1 MDSRDRAGRDMKGTM
16 SDDQTAAPI
25 SVQLYTLRKQTAA
38 DFPAVL
44 ARLGEKGYVGVEL
57 AGFGD
62 LTPEQLRAVLDDAGL
77 VVSSAHVGFQEAPE
91 FAAALDA
98 HASLGCE
105 TVVVPM
111 LGPDSFTDP
120 DAVRVAADGVSALD
134 AVARERGMTL
144 GYHNHFWE
152 LTKMPDGR
160 PALLHFFDHVAPTVF
175 AEVDSDW
182 AQVGGC
188 DPKELV
194 TELGSRVG
202 LLHVKDGPADEP
214 PNPMVAVGD
223 GAVDVRGVLEA
234 SPSAR
239 WHIVELDRCAT
250 DMFDAVERSYDYL
263 VGSGLS
269 RGRS

>member
-1 MDSRDRAGRDMKGTM
+1 MTDT
-16 SDDQTAAPI
+16 QTAAPI
-25 SVQLYTLRKQTAA
+25 SVQLYTLREQTAS
-38 DFPAVL
+38 DFPGVL
-44 ARLGEKGYVGVEL
+44 ARLGAKGYVGVEL

-62 LTPEQLRAVLDDAGL
+62 LTPDQLSRALENAGL
-77 VVSSAHVGFQEAPE
+77 VVSSAHVGFADESE

-98 HASLGCE
+98 HQSLGCE
-105 TVVVPM
+105 TVVIPALSHKAFADV
-111 LGPDSFTDP
+111 DT
-120 DAVRVAADGVSALD
+120 VRTTADRVNALE
-134 AVARERGMTL
+134 AVARARGMTL

-152 LTKMPDGR
+152 FATMPDGR
-160 PALLHFFDHVAPTVF
+160 RALLHFFDHLAPSVF
-175 AEVDSDW
+175 AEVDIYW
-182 AQVGGC
+182 AQVAGA

-214 PNPMVAVGD
+214 ASSMVAVGD
-223 GAVDVRGVLEA
+223 GVVDIPSVLAA

-239 WHIVELDRCAT
+239 WHIVELDRCET

>member
-1 MDSRDRAGRDMKGTM
+1 M
-16 SDDQTAAPI
+16 SNGQDTTPI

-44 ARLGEKGYVGVEL
+44 ARLGAKGYVGVEL

-62 LTPEQLRAVLDDAGL
+62 LKTKQLRRALDDAGL
-77 VVSSAHVGFQEAPE
+77 VVSSAHVGFGDETE
-91 FAAALDA
+91 FATALDA
-98 HASLGCE
+98 HQALGCE
-105 TVVVPM
+105 VVVIPM
-111 LGPDSFTDP
+111 LSDKVFADVDT
-120 DAVRVAADGVSALD
+120 VRAIADRVNALD

-152 LTKMPDGR
+152 FATMPDGR
-160 PALLHFFDHVAPTVF
+160 PALLHLFEHLAPTVF
-175 AEVDSDW
+175 AEVDIYW
-182 AQVGGC
+182 AQVGGV
-188 DPKELV
+188 DPKDLV
-194 TELGSRVG
+194 TQLGSRVG

-223 GAVDVRGVLEA
+223 GAVDIPGVLEA

-250 DMFDAVERSYDYL
+250 DMFEAVERSYDYL
-263 VGSGLS
+263 VGNGLS

>member
-1 MDSRDRAGRDMKGTM
+1 M
-16 SDDQTAAPI
+16 SDTPSPAPI
-25 SVQLYTLRKQTAA
+25 SVQLYTLRKLTAS

-44 ARLGEKGYVGVEL
+44 TRLGAKGYVGVEL

-62 LTPEQLRAVLDDAGL
+62 LTPEQLRRSLDDAGL
-77 VVSSAHVGFQEAPE
+77 AVSSAHVGFQDASE
-91 FAAALDA
+91 FGAALDA
-98 HASLGCE
+98 HREVGCE

-111 LGPDSFTDP
+111 LGPDSFADP
-120 DAVRVAADGVSALD
+120 DTVRAAADGLNALD

-160 PALLHFFDHVAPTVF
+160 PALLHLFDHLAPTVF
-175 AEVDSDW
+175 AEVDIYW
-182 AQVGGC
+182 AQVGGS

-194 TELGSRVG
+194 RELGSRVG

-223 GAVDVRGVLEA
+223 GVVDIPGVLGA
-234 SPSAR
+234 SPTAQ

-250 DMFDAVERSYDYL
+250 DMFDAVEKSYDYL

>member
-1 MDSRDRAGRDMKGTM
+1 M
-16 SDDQTAAPI
+16 SNGHDATPI

-44 ARLGEKGYVGVEL
+44 ERLGAKGYVGVEL

-62 LTPEQLRAVLDDAGL
+62 LTPQQLRRALDDAGL
-77 VVSSAHVGFQEAPE
+77 VASSAHVGFGDETE
-91 FAAALDA
+91 FATALDA
-98 HASLGCE
+98 HQALGCE
-105 TVVVPM
+105 MVVIPM
-111 LGPDSFTDP
+111 LSDKVFADVDT
-120 DAVRVAADGVSALD
+120 VRAIADRVNALD

-152 LTKMPDGR
+152 FATMPDGR
-160 PALLHFFDHVAPTVF
+160 PALLHLFEHLAPTVF
-175 AEVDSDW
+175 AEVDIYW
-182 AQVGGC
+182 AQVGGV
-188 DPKELV
+188 DPKDLV
-194 TELGSRVG
+194 TRLGSRVG

-223 GAVDVRGVLEA
+223 GAVDIPGVLGA

-250 DMFDAVERSYDYL
+250 DMFEAVDRSYDYL
-263 VGSGLS
+263 VGNGLS

>member
-1 MDSRDRAGRDMKGTM
+1 M
-16 SDDQTAAPI
+16 SNPQDAPPI
-25 SVQLYTLRKQTAA
+25 SVQLYTLRKQTAT

-44 ARLGEKGYVGVEL
+44 ARLGAKGYVGVEV

-62 LTPEQLRAVLDDAGL
+62 LTPQQLRRSLDDAGL
-77 VVSSAHVGFQEAPE
+77 VASSAHVGFGDVAE

-98 HASLGCE
+98 HQPLGCE
-105 TVVVPM
+105 MVVIPA
-111 LGPDSFTDP
+111 LSDKLFTDV
-120 DAVRVAADGVSALD
+120 DSVRTIADRVNALD

-152 LTKMPDGR
+152 FATMPDGR
-160 PALLHFFDHVAPTVF
+160 PALLHLFDHLAPTVF
-175 AEVDSDW
+175 AEVDIYW
-182 AQVGGC
+182 AQVGGV
-188 DPKELV
+188 DPKEPV
-194 TELGSRVG
+194 TQLGSRVG

-214 PNPMVAVGD
+214 ASSMVAVGD
-223 GAVDVRGVLEA
+223 GVIGVPAVLEA

-263 VGSGLS
+263 VGTGLS

>member
-1 MDSRDRAGRDMKGTM
+1 MTDT
-16 SDDQTAAPI
+16 QTAAPI
-25 SVQLYTLRKQTAA
+25 SVQLYTLREQTAS
-38 DFPAVL
+38 DFPGVL
-44 ARLGEKGYVGVEL
+44 ARLGAKGYVGVEL

-62 LTPEQLRAVLDDAGL
+62 LTPDQLSRALENAGL
-77 VVSSAHVGFQEAPE
+77 VVSSAHVGFADESE

-98 HASLGCE
+98 HQSLGCE
-105 TVVVPM
+105 TVVIPALSHKAFADV
-111 LGPDSFTDP
+111 DT
-120 DAVRVAADGVSALD
+120 VRTTADRVNALE
-134 AVARERGMTL
+134 AVARARGMTL

-152 LTKMPDGR
+152 FATMPDGR
-160 PALLHFFDHVAPTVF
+160 RALLHFFDHLAPSVF
-175 AEVDSDW
+175 AEVDIYW
-182 AQVGGC
+182 AQVAGA

-214 PNPMVAVGD
+214 ASSMVAVGD
-223 GAVDVRGVLEA
+223 GVVDIPSVLAA

-239 WHIVELDRCAT
+239 WHIVELDRCET

-269 RGRS
+269 TGRS

>member
-1 MDSRDRAGRDMKGTM
+1 M
-16 SDDQTAAPI
+16 SNGQDTTPI

-44 ARLGEKGYVGVEL
+44 ARLGAKGYVGVEL

-62 LTPEQLRAVLDDAGL
+62 LTPQQLRRALDDAGL
-77 VVSSAHVGFQEAPE
+77 VVSSAHVGFGDETE
-91 FAAALDA
+91 FATALDA
-98 HASLGCE
+98 HQALGCE
-105 TVVVPM
+105 VVVIPM
-111 LGPDSFTDP
+111 LSDKVFADVDT
-120 DAVRVAADGVSALD
+120 VRAIADRVNALD

-152 LTKMPDGR
+152 FATMPDGR
-160 PALLHFFDHVAPTVF
+160 PALLHLFEHLAPTVF
-175 AEVDSDW
+175 AEVDIYW
-182 AQVGGC
+182 AQVGGV
-188 DPKELV
+188 DPKDLV
-194 TELGSRVG
+194 TQLGSRVG

-223 GAVDVRGVLEA
+223 GAVDIPGVLEA

-250 DMFDAVERSYDYL
+250 DMFEAVERSYDYL
-263 VGSGLS
+263 VSNGLS